1 MRSKI
6 LMSAS
11 GLAALLLGTA
21 AFADSMPMDAPV
33 TMNGVETVCTGI
45 GDEAQADPR
54 WKAYPARIEFS
65 NGGAQYLS
73 GVHLTLSDEGGKTI
87 TTLDC
92 AGAWVLF
99 KLAPGRYKV
108 SASLLSQPGAAA
120 KSVTIEPPAT
130 GQKRFV
136 IQFTGVNANQ

>member
-1 MRSKI
+1 MKANLI
-6 LMSAS
+6 FAAS
-11 GLAALLLGTA
+11 GFAAL
-21 AFADSMPMDAPV
+21 AFAGVARADQMPMDTPV

-73 GVHLTLSDEGGKTI
+73 GVHVSLAHDGKTI
-87 TTLDC
+87 STFDC
-92 AGAWVLF
+92 AGAWILF
-99 KLAPGRYKV
+99 RLPPGEYKV
-108 SASLLSQPGAAA
+108 TANLLYEKDGQTRSMTL
-120 KSVTIEPPAT
+120 SPPAT

-136 IQFTGVNANQ
+136 LQFSGVNPNQ

>member
-1 MRSKI
+1 MTPKMI
-6 LMSAS
+6 FAAS
-11 GLAALLLGTA
+11 GLAALALAGA
-21 AFADSMPMDAPV
+21 ARADQMPMDTPV

-73 GVHLTLSDEGGKTI
+73 GVHLSLASAGGKTI

-99 KLAPGRYKV
+99 RLPPGNYKIT
-108 SASLLSQPGAAA
+108 ANLLGQQGAAPR
-120 KSVTIEPPAT
+120 SITISPPAS

-136 IQFTGVNANQ
+136 IQFPGVNANQ